1 MMTTEHNPGEVPGQ
15 VGDGTQTGAAQRDQ
29 AA

>member
-1 MMTTEHNPGEVPGQ
+1 MTTEHTPGEVPGQ
-15 VGDGTQTGAAQRDQ
+15 VGDGTQPGAAQAAQ